1 LGCRCPRCGE
11 GRLFIGLSSVPG
23 ACEVCGR
30 DLSAQDAGD
39 ARAVFSILFL
49 GLIVVGLA
57 ALIEIRFSPLIRVH
71 LLLWVPLFLGGA
83 VAMLRP
89 PKAGLISAILPP
101 PDRRAAI
108 VLNRRPPA

>member
-1 LGCRCPRCGE
+1 
-11 GRLFIGLSSVPG
+11 VPG

-39 ARAVFSILFL
+39 GRAIFSILFL

-57 ALIEIRFSPLIRVH
+57 ALIEIRFSPPIRVR
-71 LLLWVPLFLGGA
+71 VPLFLGGA

-89 PKAGLISAILPP
+89 PKAGLIRAILPP
-101 PDRRAAI
+101 PARRVAI
-108 VLNRRPPA
+108 VLNRPPPA